1 MKWLVKFSV
10 ERPWTVIIG
19 TIVITVFFAIMLG
32 TKFSINVDPM
42 KSFSRKMDVI
52 KYYHLTQKKFSMK
65 DMILIGVEN
74 EKGDIFNVKTLR
86 YVESVINQFK
96 ALKVNKTYK
105 NIITDK
111 EAMVEG
117 PSKLSPNQI
126 AARHNADES
135 WLTRS
140 ITLRRDGN
148 LTSRATGKGRAS
160 RDPDPKR

>member
-74 EKGDIFNVKTLR
+74 EKG
-86 YVESVINQFK
+86 
-96 ALKVNKTYK
+96 
-105 NIITDK
+105 
-111 EAMVEG
+111 
-117 PSKLSPNQI
+117 
-126 AARHNADES
+126 
-135 WLTRS
+135 
-140 ITLRRDGN
+140 
-148 LTSRATGKGRAS
+148 
-160 RDPDPKR
+160 